1 MVKKINADQMNE
13 VLSSKAALIDFS
25 ATWCNPCKM
34 LAPVLEELSKDM
46 EGKVDFYN
54 MDVDDNQEIAQE
66 YDISSIPALLIF
78 KDGKIAG
85 QAIGFQPKDALIEF
99 INSHI

>member
-78 KDGKIAG
+78 KDGKVAG